1 MSMISLLKTDM
12 VDGAK
17 NAEQLIRHLLL
28 PFGGGEF
35 FFLSRRKSGFFSRCY
50 AACG

>member
-12 VDGAK
+12 MDGAK

-35 FFLSRRKSGFFSRCY
+35 FFCPGEKVY
-50 AACG
+50 